1 MFSNQNQKE
10 ETSHD
15 RVIQS
20 LTCVQLF
27 VTHGLQHTRLPC
39 PQRSLRACSDS
50 CPLSWR
56 CHPAIS
62 SLFHLL
68 LLPSIFPALV
78 RVIIRGSGA
87 CFACICL
94 TPMGSLPH
102 DHRLDGDIVFS
113 ITVSTGNRCFY
124 MQAEFSYPSVYC
136 PRKITVIS

>member
-1 MFSNQNQKE
+1 MIGSFSHSVVSN
-10 ETSHD
+10 
-15 RVIQS
+15 S
-20 LTCVQLF
+20 LGPMDCM
-27 VTHGLQHTRLPC
+27 QHTRLPC
-39 PQRSLRACSDS
+39 PQQSLRACSNS

-62 SLFHLL
+62 SLFPLL

-78 RVIIRGSGA
+78 RVIIRGRGT

-124 MQAEFSYPSVYC
+124 MQAEYSYPSVYY